1 MIPPNVVPEQARTG
15 DHDRPVGFFRP
26 HALTVLEFPRVLEV
40 VAGYAHTA
48 LGAERVKSLAPS
60 LDLDLVRRE
69 HARVEAMRTLVSS
82 EDGWQGEEV
91 PDVRAALERLRVA
104 GTTLDGLSLR
114 DAGRLLGSA
123 RRTRDAIY
131 ADRVSPMTRALLV
144 EYADVMA
151 RDADLERRLE
161 KALDDDGSMRDDASP
176 ALRRIRREMAGAEG
190 ELVRLL
196 ERLMAKLDPHHQ
208 VSDASV
214 TVRNGRYV
222 IPIRRAGVRS
232 TGGIVH
238 DTSASGATLFIEP
251 PAAVE
256 AGNRI
261 RELAVEEQRE
271 IERILRELS
280 DALRPHHA
288 ALELSLEALVALD
301 ALAARARYAVASRCT
316 PAPLGAP
323 GDGFAIC
330 NGRHPLLLA
339 RGDAV
344 VPFDLEMLPGERTL
358 LVSGPNTGGKT
369 VLLKALALLSLMAQS
384 GIPAPVGPES
394 RLAAFDGVFADI
406 GDEQSIE
413 ASLST
418 FSAHL
423 KNLIEIVKDATADSL
438 VLVDELGSG
447 TDPLEGAALG
457 GAILESLTARG
468 TLTIA
473 TTHLGAL
480 KELAQEVPGVVNAS
494 LQFDA
499 VALAP
504 TYRLIKGIPGRSYGL
519 SIARRLD
526 MPADVIA
533 RAEERVPTVERDVHR
548 LLEALEVRDRESAA
562 LLKHLQA
569 DSDEVHERGRRLA
582 EREVEIRRKERE
594 LERASRHEAR
604 RYLLDARADLERV
617 IASLKDAGAASVEEA
632 AAAARRALEQRAAQE
647 REALDRI
654 EAQEQADAMSD
665 AERRQRESRAA
676 SDRDRPLAVGDAVA
690 VSTLG
695 GKAGKLLERRGDD
708 ALVMVGAL
716 KLTVPV
722 KTLTR
727 ISAKALRGQEAAV
740 AYIGEVPEVA
750 AKHEIDVR
758 GMRIGEVEDAVL
770 QAIDSALRA
779 DLAELRIIHGK
790 GTGALREKVGQMVK
804 DDPRVKAS
812 RLGAWNEGG
821 AGVTVVQLA

>member
-1 MIPPNVVPEQARTG
+1 ML
-15 DHDRPVGFFRP
+15 D
-26 HALTVLEFPRVLEV
+26 V
-40 VAGYAHTA
+40 VAGYAHSS
-48 LGAERVKSLAPS
+48 LGAARVRALAPS
-60 LDLDLVRRE
+60 LDLDWVRRE

-82 EDGWQGEEV
+82 EEGWQGEAV
-91 PDVRAALERLRVA
+91 PDLGAALARLRVA
-104 GTTLDGLSLR
+104 GTVLDGLSLR

-131 ADRVSPMTRALLV
+131 ADHVSPMTRALLV

-151 RDADLERRLE
+151 RDAELERRLE
-161 KALDDDGSMRDDASP
+161 KALDDDGSVRDDASS

-196 ERLMAKLDPHHQ
+196 ERLMAKLEPHHQ

-214 TVRNGRYV
+214 TIRNGRYV
-222 IPIRRAGVRS
+222 IPVRREGAKQA
-232 TGGIVH
+232 GGIVH
-238 DTSASGATLFIEP
+238 DTSASGATVFIEP

-261 RELAVEEQRE
+261 RELAIEEQRE

-288 ALELSLEALVALD
+288 ALELSLEALIALD
-301 ALAARARYAVASRCT
+301 ALAARARYALAARCT

-323 GDGFAIC
+323 ADGFAIR

-339 RGDAV
+339 RGADV

-384 GIPAPVGPES
+384 GVPSPVGPES

-457 GAILESLTARG
+457 GAILESLTSRG

-526 MPADVIA
+526 MPAEVIA
-533 RAEERVPTVERDVHR
+533 RAEERVPTAERDVHR
-548 LLEALEVRDRESAA
+548 LLEVLEVRDRESATLRA
-562 LLKHLQA
+562 QLDA
-569 DSDEVHERGRRLA
+569 DTEDVHERGRRLA
-582 EREVEIRRKERE
+582 EREAAVRQKERE
-594 LERASRHEAR
+594 LEKAARHDAR
-604 RYLLDARADLERV
+604 RYLLDARSDLEKM
-617 IASLKDAGAASVEEA
+617 IASLKDAGAAGLDAA
-632 AAAARRALEQRAAQE
+632 AAAARRGLEQRAAQE
-647 REALDRI
+647 REALAGLDAQDEVDAKAAA
-654 EAQEQADAMSD
+654 EA
-665 AERRQRESRAA
+665 RQRDARARGVR
-676 SDRDRPLAVGDAVA
+676 DDRPLAAGDTVA

-695 GKAGKLLERRGDD
+695 GKAGKLLEVRGAE
-708 ALVMVGAL
+708 ALVNVGAL
-716 KLTVPV
+716 KLTVPLAS
-722 KTLTR
+722 LTR
-727 ISAKALRGQEAAV
+727 ISARALRDRETAV
-740 AYIGEVPEVA
+740 AYIGDIPEVHVQ
-750 AKHEIDVR
+750 HEVDVR

-770 QAIDSALRA
+770 QAIDGALRA

-790 GTGALREKVGQMVK
+790 GTGALREKVGHMLM
-804 DDPRVKAS
+804 DDPRVKGY

-821 AGVTVVQLA
+821 AGVTVVQLR